1 MKRTIQRLVTMTV
14 LAAITAAVFALPALA
29 ASKYSISG
37 TCNADGSWYLSELD
51 RKVPS
56 SNTSIRVS
64 FHDLCAKSMYFRLIN
79 ANTGKQFG
87 STIVASSDIQTLAT
101 GVKAG
106 TLFNNS
112 FKLSGSVYPW
122 QDRKFAGSQW
132 Y

>member
-1 MKRTIQRLVTMTV
+1 MKVMIHKITAVMV
-14 LAAITAAVFALPALA
+14 LACIAATMFALPAVA

-37 TCNADGSWYLSELD
+37 TCRSDALWYVSALD

-56 SNTSIRVS
+56 ANTAIRAS
-64 FHDLCAKSMYFRLIN
+64 FYDLCVKSMYFRLIN
-79 ANTGKQFG
+79 ANTGAQLG
-87 STIVASSDIQTLAT
+87 STIVASGDVQTLAT

-112 FKLSGSVYPW
+112 FRLSSPCYYW
-122 QDRKFAGSQW
+122 QDRNFAGYQW